1 MAEPVKP
8 ISVCLFASRYTSVSG
23 LFGLYDALSSVGV
36 GWETFVTGEPVL
48 ARFAVKVVAPIK
60 KPFRSGSGVMVTP
73 DASIDDVTATDIC
86 VLTGIN
92 ASAMQPL
99 GPAEARAYGWLR
111 DLNRR
116 GTRLASA
123 CTAALYLAEA
133 GVLDNVEATTHWAYG
148 DLFRKHYPKVRLRL
162 EKNLCFTDPHQ
173 GVVTSG
179 GTTAWQELALF
190 LITNYAG
197 MEQAVRTAKF
207 WLLADHGA
215 LQSPFVAVPLGIP
228 HGDSAIQACQTWV
241 GDNYAVENS
250 VSAMVAY
257 SGLPPTTCARRFRQ
271 ATGYTPKHYVQTVRV
286 EEAKQLL
293 ESTDASVEQIGQ
305 EVGYEDVASFRRL
318 FKRTTG
324 LAPAEHRKMFGRKRF
339 DRYS

>member
-1 MAEPVKP
+1 MAESEKP
-8 ISVCLFASRYTSVSG
+8 TSVCLFASQYTNNSG
-23 LFGLYDALSSVGV
+23 LFGIYDALSSVGV
-36 GWETFVTGEPVL
+36 GWETFVTGEPVQV
-48 ARFAVKVVAPIK
+48 RFAVKVVAPTNEA
-60 KPFRSGSGVMVTP
+60 FRSGSGVMVTP
-73 DASIDDVTATDIC
+73 DASIDDVTETDIC
-86 VLTGIN
+86 VLTGIS
-92 ASAMQPL
+92 ASATQPL
-99 GPAEARAYGWLR
+99 GPEEARVYDWLR
-111 DLNRR
+111 DLHGR

-148 DLFRKHYPKVRLRL
+148 DLFRTHYPKVRLRL

-197 MEQAVRTAKF
+197 MEQAVRAAKF
-207 WLLADHGA
+207 WLLADHGS
-215 LQSPFVAVPLGIP
+215 LQSPFGAMPLGIP

-241 GDNYAVENS
+241 ADNYAVENP
-250 VSAMVAY
+250 VSAMVAHA
-257 SGLPPTTCARRFRQ
+257 GLAPTTFARRFRQ

-293 ESTDASVEQIGQ
+293 ESTDASVEQIGL
-305 EVGYEDVASFRRL
+305 EVGYEDAPSFRRL